1 MLMYIYKLAKWYKLL
16 AINNAIT
23 LDSSVN
29 IIYFLLQS
37 QMNSELIVKQY
48 TLLTQVNSIMT

>member
-1 MLMYIYKLAKWYKLL
+1 MYMCKLAKWYKLL
-16 AINNAIT
+16 AITNAIT
-23 LDSSVN
+23 LGSSVN